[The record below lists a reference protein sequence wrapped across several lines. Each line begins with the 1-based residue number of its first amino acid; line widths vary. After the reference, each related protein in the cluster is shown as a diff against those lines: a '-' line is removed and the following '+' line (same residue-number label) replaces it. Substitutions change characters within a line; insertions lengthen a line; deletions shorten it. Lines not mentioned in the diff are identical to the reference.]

1 MQNRPGKINFDHSP
15 PFFDTK
21 PLRQKPLF
29 PGFGSL
35 CTVLPTLCHH
45 WTNRPPLLCKRKET
59 INQGP
64 LHTKI
69 KLSWTGN
76 ALSKSSSST
85 RNSRARFR
93 IPQNPRDGQFENRWF
108 IFLNRSTNE
117 SYQTKREYFVF
128 RAVHMQDRF
137 AASVAPKPAGRK
149 HEPVVDET
157 SGIPSE
163 GHYMLSTWRSDRA
176 VFNQDG
182 GRARGRLADDSS
194 SRNGAKSIDCTATKN
209 RGLWG
214 RAF

>member
-1 MQNRPGKINFDHSP
+1 MLLQIKSQENAERLLQKIKIVRLTFSYKQRYNWFLGRYNWFLGRLHMQNRPGKINFDHSP

-117 SYQTKREYFVF
+117 SYQTER
-128 RAVHMQDRF
+128 
-137 AASVAPKPAGRK
+137 
-149 HEPVVDET
+149 
-157 SGIPSE
+157 
-163 GHYMLSTWRSDRA
+163 
-176 VFNQDG
+176 
-182 GRARGRLADDSS
+182 
-194 SRNGAKSIDCTATKN
+194 
-209 RGLWG
+209 
-214 RAF
+214 

>member
-1 MQNRPGKINFDHSP
+1 MLLQIKSQENAERLLQKIKIVRLTFSYKQRYNWFLGRYNWFLGRLYMQNRPGKINFDHSP

-29 PGFGSL
+29 PGFESL

-93 IPQNPRDGQFENRWF
+93 IPQNPRGGQFENRWF
-108 IFLNRSTNE
+108 IFLNRSKNE
-117 SYQTKREYFVF
+117 SYQTERENFVF

-137 AASVAPKPAGRK
+137 AASVARWAKTRACGRWNQRY
-149 HEPVVDET
+149 
-157 SGIPSE
+157 SF
-163 GHYMLSTWRSDRA
+163 WRTLD
-176 VFNQDG
+176 VINM
-182 GRARGRLADDSS
+182 
-194 SRNGAKSIDCTATKN
+194 T
-209 RGLWG
+209 
-214 RAF
+214 

>member
-1 MQNRPGKINFDHSP
+1 MLLQIKSQENAERLLQKIKIVRLTFSYKQRYNWFLGRYNWFLGRLYMQNRPGKINFDHSP

-117 SYQTKREYFVF
+117 SYQKERENFVF

-137 AASVAPKPAGRK
+137 AASVAQMRKPAGRK

-163 GHYMLSTWRSDRA
+163 GH
-176 VFNQDG
+176 
-182 GRARGRLADDSS
+182 
-194 SRNGAKSIDCTATKN
+194 
-209 RGLWG
+209 
-214 RAF
+214 